1 MTQPATLADNGI
13 SLAVAAE
20 PKELHAG
27 ASATWERTASNPNTG
42 ADYSA
47 ADGYAVVYEFSSAE
61 DSFTIS
67 GAAVTGAANV
77 FTGTLTPALSADY
90 VAGMYT
96 WRAYATKSGEKWCL
110 ATGAME
116 VLPDISGTEF
126 DGRSHARRVL
136 DGLEAL
142 IEGRSTTDVTSLSV
156 RGRSISRMDITELL
170 RWRDKY
176 RTFVRQEADAQAMAD
191 GRSPSTKILVRL
203 K

>member
-1 MTQPATLADNGI
+1 MMPLHRCASTKFVRFASPDPGRTLCWILRFYLINC
-13 SLAVAAE
+13 
-20 PKELHAG
+20 
-27 ASATWERTASNPNTG
+27 
-42 ADYSA
+42 
-47 ADGYAVVYEFSSAE
+47 
-61 DSFTIS
+61 
-67 GAAVTGAANV
+67 
-77 FTGTLTPALSADY
+77 
-90 VAGMYT
+90 
-96 WRAYATKSGEKWCL
+96 ATKSGEKWFL